1 MRMARRRRPLRAV
14 SLVFAG
20 FVTLVV
26 LSQLSSHF
34 FAAAIP
40 RGLVTK
46 NEAVLAGIHNTSDDM
61 ALAASVLGTVFA
73 GAVLVI
79 TRERVSADVD
89 IYRAT
94 GLPPLAAFLRVV
106 RSHSAPQL
114 AWVAIATAAASLV
127 DAAFGLDA
135 LVPVGLAASFALLLV
150 SWMAFLTSVSFS
162 HRGVAAAGGR
172 VG

>member
-1 MRMARRRRPLRAV
+1 MARRRRPLRAV

-46 NEAVLAGIHNTSDDM
+46 NEVVLSGINHTSDDL
-61 ALAASVLGTVFA
+61 ALAASLLGLVFA

-79 TRERVSADVD
+79 TKERVSADVD

-94 GLPPLAAFLRVV
+94 GLPSSAAFLRLVW
-106 RSHSAPQL
+106 SHSAIPM

-127 DAAFGLDA
+127 DVAFGLDA

-150 SWMAFLTSVSFS
+150 AWMAFLTSVSFS
-162 HRGVAAAGGR
+162 HRGVAAAAGR